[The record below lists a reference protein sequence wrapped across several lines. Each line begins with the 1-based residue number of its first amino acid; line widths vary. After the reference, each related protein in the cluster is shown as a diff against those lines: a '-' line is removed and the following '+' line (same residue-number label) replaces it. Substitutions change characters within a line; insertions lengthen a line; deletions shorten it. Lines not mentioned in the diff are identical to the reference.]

1 MKRLLLLV
9 SLAVLTGAAPAAGDR
24 TARAQAGG
32 AVVFTS
38 TRDGDSD
45 IYAVNPDGTGLTH
58 LTQND
63 VDDSEPV
70 PSPDGRLIMFNGRTV
85 MNADG
90 SGQRALRGCPGF
102 GPGGWSPD
110 SRHIVC
116 GGYEEGLV
124 IVDTADGST
133 TPLQDSGSAPA
144 WSPDGSTIAFI
155 DENRL
160 FVVSAVGGARR
171 RLGILKVAE
180 DATPSW
186 SPDSQR
192 IAYISPGN
200 GLDRYALW
208 TIRADGSGGRRVVQ
222 KVAGES
228 PRWSPNGSRI
238 LFVKLLHNV
247 SAVNVVR
254 PNGTGVHQVSI
265 SRVGEYVAEPAWSAD
280 GKLVLYNRGRFRAAE
295 DSDIFAVSPAGHGG
309 RALTHPFP
317 AGGSNF
323 EAQWLVGPRLS
334 GREQIPHTIA
344 VPFTRKLSFGR
355 QIASVATDGTRA
367 VPTLAFEKHPALLV
381 WDAATGRSLRGPRP
395 CRYSYGPGWL
405 VLAGTRVAWTCS
417 ETGNTFS
424 GVWLETSRL
433 GGPRPK
439 TVASSVSDV
448 DGTGSQIGYLVGRGG
463 TIAFSNRR
471 VGANTRYDAWLL
483 LSRRA
488 SKCPDSGL
496 YGSRAR
502 CRPLPNAAGGFTTSV
517 DAGRIVTVTDAGLV
531 RILSTKGRTLHSWSL
546 GEGIVTARL
555 RGRALAVQRG
565 TTLEAYDARTGTK
578 TQTRQ
583 LLTDGGPTPYLL
595 DVQGDLALYE
605 TGGAIHLLRLSNGQD
620 KALRLPAAAPSLD
633 AHLEP
638 AGLFVSWNKMYDR
651 RPGRLAFVPLRVIA
665 ARL

>member
-1 MKRLLLLV
+1 
-9 SLAVLTGAAPAAGDR
+9 
-24 TARAQAGG
+24 
-32 AVVFTS
+32 
-38 TRDGDSD
+38 
-45 IYAVNPDGTGLTH
+45 
-58 LTQND
+58 
-63 VDDSEPV
+63 
-70 PSPDGRLIMFNGRTV
+70 

-160 FVVSAVGGARR
+160 FVVPAIGGARR

-208 TIRADGSGGRRVVQ
+208 TIRTDGSGGRRVVQ

-228 PRWSPNGSRI
+228 PRWSPDGSRI

-334 GREQIPHTIA
+334 GGEQIPHTIA
-344 VPFTRKLSFGR
+344 VPFTRKLSFAH

-367 VPTLAFEKHPALLV
+367 VPTLAVREASGAARLGCGHRSDRARAPPVSLQLRPGLARTRR
-381 WDAATGRSLRGPRP
+381 DAGGLDLRRDRQHIFGGLARDEPPWRP
-395 CRYSYGPGWL
+395 SP
-405 VLAGTRVAWTCS
+405 
-417 ETGNTFS
+417 EN
-424 GVWLETSRL
+424 SRL
-433 GGPRPK
+433 QRLGRGWHGLADRVPGGPR
-439 TVASSVSDV
+439 
-448 DGTGSQIGYLVGRGG
+448 RHHR
-463 TIAFSNRR
+463 FSNRR

-496 YGSRAR
+496 YGSRPR

-517 DAGRIVTVTDAGLV
+517 DGGRVVTVTEAGLV
-531 RILSTKGRTLHSWSL
+531 RILSRKGNLAQLESRRGNRHGSTSWQ
-546 GEGIVTARL
+546 GDCRPARADPRRRL
-555 RGRALAVQRG
+555 RQHDRAR
-565 TTLEAYDARTGTK
+565 RPR
-578 TQTRQ
+578 TRQ
-583 LLTDGGPTPYLL
+583 LLTDGGPNPIP
-595 DVQGDLALYE
+595 
-605 TGGAIHLLRLSNGQD
+605 TGRPGRSRPLRD
-620 KALRLPAAAPSLD
+620 RRRDPPAAALRRARQSPP
-633 AHLEP
+633 P
-638 AGLFVSWNKMYDR
+638 AWQPR
-651 RPGRLAFVPLRVIA
+651 RTSTPTSSPRACS
-665 ARL
+665 